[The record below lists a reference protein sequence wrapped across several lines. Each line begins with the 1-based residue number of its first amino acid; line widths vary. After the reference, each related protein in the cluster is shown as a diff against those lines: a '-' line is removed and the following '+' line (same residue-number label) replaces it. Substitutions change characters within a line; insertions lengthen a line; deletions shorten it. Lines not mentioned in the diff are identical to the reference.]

1 MNVDDDLVQR
11 IGDAL
16 ARSFRGR
23 VIATDDEQLAQEIA
37 WEIPRLRAVGRET
50 YIKKDKQT
58 IARIRAKGG
67 ACEAL
72 LEEQGELWLATALLD
87 AAEKGLLREVAD
99 LVEGGDSALRPD
111 QYRVVQ
117 AYAEVHLREKR
128 PPLIGELLKELGI
141 DKPKQTTA
149 NMPEWLKVDSR
160 ERVIR
165 ETLKRFD
172 LPLSAGKRGRPK
184 DKDVYSESRLKK

>member
-1 MNVDDDLVQR
+1 VNVDDDLVQR
-11 IGDAL
+11 IGGAL
-16 ARSFRGR
+16 YRSFRGR
-23 VIATDDEQLAQEIA
+23 VIATPDDQLAQDIA

-50 YIKKDKQT
+50 YIKKQEQT
-58 IARIRAKGG
+58 IARLREVGLLEAYPEEPWL
-67 ACEAL
+67 APAL
-72 LEEQGELWLATALLD
+72 LE

-99 LVEGGDSALRPD
+99 LVDGGDSSRYPG

-117 AYAEVHLREKR
+117 AYAEVHFRKKR

-141 DKPKQTTA
+141 DKPKQTKA
-149 NMPEWLKVDSR
+149 NMPEWLKVNSR

-172 LPLSAGKRGRPK
+172 LPLSAGKRGRPRSRGR
-184 DKDVYSESRLKK
+184 YSEPRLKK